1 MDPSTLNQL
10 LNYGVLGVIA
20 VVFFKDY
27 FEKQKRDSE
36 AEERRIER
44 DTSIETARLEH
55 ERALAIIL
63 NESTNAV
70 TQNQDVIKGAKRM
83 HEDMD
88 IAIERIESKIDELS
102 EKISQDQVKQL
113 EVLSTLLWIK
123 ETLRG
128 LGEEGEE
135 M

>member
-27 FEKQKRDSE
+27 FEKQKRDSQ

-44 DTSIETARLEH
+44 DTSVETARLEH

-70 TQNQDVIKGAKRM
+70 TRNQDVIKGTKRM

-102 EKISQDQVKQL
+102 EKISQDEVKQL

-128 LGEEGEE
+128 LGEE
-135 M
+135 

>member
-27 FEKQKRDSE
+27 FEKQKRDGE
-36 AEERRIER
+36 AEERRIKR
-44 DTSIETARLEH
+44 DTEVETARLEH

-63 NESTNAV
+63 NESTHAV
-70 TQNQDVIKGAKRM
+70 TENQSVIKGTKRM

-102 EKISQDQVKQL
+102 EKISQEEVKQL

-128 LGEEGEE
+128 LGEE
-135 M
+135 